1 MCSELKSA
9 LLLESINSI
18 IYRERRNILF
28 LYGREK
34 SRRKYYDNRRTNS
47 SKADVIEY
55 KTILPHVVMSCNDT
69 RIHYLPV
76 ISVSPFQRTI
86 SVYIW
91 N

>member
-55 KTILPHVVMSCNDT
+55 KTILPHVVMS
-69 RIHYLPV
+69 V
-76 ISVSPFQRTI
+76 TI
-86 SVYIW
+86 REFIIYQ
-91 N
+91 